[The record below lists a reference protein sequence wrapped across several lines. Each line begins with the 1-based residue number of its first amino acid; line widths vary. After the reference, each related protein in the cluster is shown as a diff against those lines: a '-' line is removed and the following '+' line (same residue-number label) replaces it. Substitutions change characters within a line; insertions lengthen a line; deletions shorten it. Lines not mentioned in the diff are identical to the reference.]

1 MHGTTVTRR
10 KLLSRKSYVL
20 QALFI
25 LLAMSISL
33 ASLVWFVS
41 FAGSPWWLAG
51 ADLLLLAACYQA
63 FAGFMETWVPAIAA
77 LDVLGIVL
85 LAILILV
92 APLLSPIALGW
103 TILQALKA
111 GPQD

>member
-1 MHGTTVTRR
+1 MHRTTFVRR

-33 ASLVWFVS
+33 ACLVWFVS
-41 FAGSPWWLAG
+41 FDGSPWWLAG

-63 FAGFMETWVPAIAA
+63 LGGFMEAWVPAIAA
-77 LDVLGIVL
+77 LDALGIVL
-85 LAILILV
+85 LAVLILV
-92 APLLSPIALGW
+92 APLLSPVALGW
-103 TILQALKA
+103 TILQALKVT
-111 GPQD
+111 PQA

>member
-1 MHGTTVTRR
+1 MHETTVTRG

-33 ASLVWFVS
+33 ACLVWFVS
-41 FAGSPWWLAG
+41 FNGSPWWLAG

-63 FAGFMETWVPAIAA
+63 LGGFMETWVPAIAA
-77 LDVLGIVL
+77 LDVIGIVL
-85 LAILILV
+85 LAVLILV
-92 APLLSPIALGW
+92 APLLAPVALGW
-103 TILQALKA
+103 TIRQAFQVR
-111 GPQD
+111 PR